1 MNSLKQ
7 IGISI
12 RFLLVITVILGI
24 GYPLVS
30 FGVGQLYAKNQIHGS
45 LVTTGGEVVGS
56 TLIGQNFAGAQW
68 FHSRP
73 SNAGSAGYDP
83 LSSGATNAGPNDQ
96 KLTATITS
104 RKAAMAKEEGVALSQ
119 VPADAITS
127 SGSGLDPDISVA
139 YAELQAKRVATA
151 NNLSLDYVMA
161 KIKAVTHHR
170 LLGFLGEETVNV
182 LKLNLSLKG

>member
-7 IGISI
+7 LGTAI
-12 RFLLVITVILGI
+12 RFLLVVTVILGI

-30 FGVGQLYAKNQIHGS
+30 FGLGELYAKNQIHGS
-45 LVTTGGEVVGS
+45 LVTANGRVVGS
-56 TLIGQNFAGAQW
+56 KLIGQNYAGEQW

-73 SNAGSAGYDP
+73 SNAGKGYDP
-83 LSSGATNAGPNDQ
+83 LSSAATNAGPDDAM
-96 KLTATITS
+96 LTASLAS
-104 RKAAMAKEEGVALSQ
+104 RKAAIAEEEGVLAST
-119 VPADAITS
+119 VPADAITA

-139 YAELQAKRVATA
+139 YANLQASRVAK
-151 NNLSLDYVMA
+151 NNGLSLNQVLA
-161 KIKAVTHHR
+161 KIKVATHHR

>member
-7 IGISI
+7 LGTAI
-12 RFLLVITVILGI
+12 RFWLVATVILGL

-30 FGVGQLYAKNQIHGS
+30 YGVGEIYAKHQIHGS
-45 LVTTGGEVVGS
+45 LVTANGQDIGS
-56 TLIGQNFAGAQW
+56 TLIGQNFAAEKW

-73 SNAGSAGYDP
+73 SNAGKGYDP
-83 LSSGATNAGPNDQ
+83 LSSAATNAGPNDAT
-96 KLTATITS
+96 LTATLAS
-104 RKAAMAKEEGVALSQ
+104 RKAAIAKEEGVPLSE
-119 VPADAITS
+119 VPADAITA

-139 YAELQAKRVATA
+139 YADLQAARVAAA
-151 NNLSLDYVMA
+151 NNLTLDQVKS
-161 KIKAVTHHR
+161 KIKAATHHR

>member
-7 IGISI
+7 IGTAI
-12 RFLLVITVILGI
+12 RFLVVITVILGI

-30 FGVGQLYAKNQIHGS
+30 FGVGELYAKNQIHGS
-45 LVTTGGEVVGS
+45 LVTANGTTVGS
-56 TLIGQNFAGAQW
+56 KLIGQAFTGEQW

-73 SNAGSAGYDP
+73 SNAGKGYDP
-83 LSSGATNAGPNDQ
+83 LSSGATNAGPNDAS
-96 KLTATITS
+96 LTATLNS
-104 RKAAMAKEEGVALSQ
+104 RKAAIAKEEGVPLSA
-119 VPADAITS
+119 VPADAITA

-139 YAELQAKRVATA
+139 YADIQAKRVAAA
-151 NNLSLDYVMA
+151 NNLTVDQVMA
-161 KIKAVTHHR
+161 KIKAATHHR